1 MLGPEVMIVD
11 ESRGSMTTLILVWP
25 SLRAAGSL
33 VWNLREAGE
42 LSGPFGPGF
51 IRILIV
57 FLIIYR

>member
-1 MLGPEVMIVD
+1 MIVD